1 MRVSPIL
8 PPLLLSIAW
17 FSHGEFGLR
26 QPSKWSIAISGGEQV
41 TRVLLRGFRALEV
54 PGLRLFNAYGP
65 TEVTCSS
72 SKMELPY
79 AAIDSSHERLPA
91 GKASPNCFVYIV
103 DKGLK
108 PFISDIRNVAEHIVH
123 GWKMVCRAGDLGRW
137 RHDGAILAEDRIT
150 GGSQI
155 KLNGL
160 RIELR
165 DVENSILEI

>member
-1 MRVSPIL
+1 M
-8 PPLLLSIAW
+8 
-17 FSHGEFGLR
+17 
-26 QPSKWSIAISGGEQV
+26 
-41 TRVLLRGFRALEV
+41 RGFRALEV
-54 PGLRLFNAYGP
+54 PGLRLFNAYGT

-79 AAIDSSHERLPA
+79 AAIDSSHERMPA

-108 PFISDIRNVAEHIVH
+108 PVPIGVRGEILVGGAGVASGYLNEELTKENFISDIRNVAEHIVH

-137 RHDGAILAEDRIT
+137 RDDGAILVEDRIT

-165 DVENSILEI
+165 DVENSILET